1 MLDDWSQFP
10 AYVLQMEQRGL
21 VTRTFRR
28 LDIERQKA
36 VIQAILEESAERGP
50 QNLNVKN
57 VAQRSNVPVGSLYQ
71 YFDDRQAMVGFAV
84 QLCVDYVLALF
95 EESRQYLRAMPL
107 REALTSYLSYGVEWS
122 REQAWMLKLFARAAY
137 QGDPDLAESLVR
149 PVATAMRETTRE
161 ILVEAKARG
170 EIRPEVDLEAAAR
183 VVNALIIAVADPVLM
198 PHLNIYFQVIDDEE
212 ISPERVFTAALELLI
227 QGIGASETGKGS

>member
-50 QNLNVKN
+50 HNLNVKN

-71 YFDDRQAMVGFAV
+71 YFDNREAMVSFAV
-84 QLCVDYVLALF
+84 QLCVDYMVGMF
-95 EESRQYLRAMPL
+95 EESRQYLTAMPL
-107 REALTSYLSYGVEWS
+107 REALTIYLSYGVEWS

-161 ILVEAKARG
+161 ILAQAQARG
-170 EIRPEVDLEAAAR
+170 EIKTGVDLEAAAR
-183 VVNALIIAVADPVLM
+183 VVNALLIAVADPVLM
-198 PHLNIYFQVIDDEE
+198 PHLNIYFQVTDDEM
-212 ISPERVFTAALELLI
+212 SPERVFAAALEMLLH
-227 QGIGASETGKGS
+227 GIGV

>member
-149 PVATAMRETTRE
+149 PVATAMREMTRE
-161 ILVEAKARG
+161 ILVQAKARG
-170 EIRPEVDLEAAAR
+170 EIKPEVDLEATAR
-183 VVNALIIAVADPVLM
+183 VVNALMIAVADPVLM
-198 PHLNIYFQVIDDEE
+198 PHLNTYYQVIDEGMP
-212 ISPERVFTAALELLI
+212 PERVFTAALELLI

>member
-1 MLDDWSQFP
+1 MLDDWSQFST
-10 AYVLQMEQRGL
+10 YVMQMEQRGL

-28 LDIERQKA
+28 LDAERQKA
-36 VIQAILEESAERGP
+36 VIQAILEEAAERGP

-57 VAQRSNVPVGSLYQ
+57 VAQRSSVPVGSLYQ
-71 YFDDRQAMVGFAV
+71 YFDNREAMVSFAV
-84 QLCVDYVLALF
+84 QLCVDYMVDMF
-95 EESRQYLRAMPL
+95 DESRQYLTAMPL

-161 ILVEAKARG
+161 ILVQAQARG
-170 EIRPEVDLEAAAR
+170 EIKTGVDLEAAAR
-183 VVNALIIAVADPVLM
+183 VVNALLIAVADPVLM
-198 PHLNIYFQVIDDEE
+198 PHLNIYFQVTGDEM
-212 ISPERVFTAALELLI
+212 SPERVFTAALELLLH
-227 QGIGASETGKGS
+227 GIGV